1 MDLKNAIQQI
11 NKNGILLVFPV
22 KNNKEPNSIWRT
34 FYPRKK
40 MVWEWN
46 EDSDDSISEM
56 WLLMKKLSDC
66 KKVVYSKWYQ
76 GRATFFSRKVFVAL
90 LSLYLKSG
98 LKGYPLTR
106 QATYLHEALRDDS
119 PLSTKQLKE
128 ITDLQGKLNEPVYTK
143 SMKQLFSKFLVIAF
157 GEVEDGAFPSLAV
170 GATENIYEDLWKE
183 ALSQSLEIS
192 EDILNKSLPEGTK
205 FRAFFDKHLKEI
217 QDASKLQASF
227 ESKNNWI

>member
-1 MDLKNAIQQI
+1 MSLKKAIQQI

-22 KNNKEPNSIWRT
+22 KNSKEPNSIWCS

-40 MVWEWN
+40 MVWEWS
-46 EDSDDSISEM
+46 EDSDNSIGEM
-56 WLLMKKLSDC
+56 WHLMKKLSDC

-90 LSLYLKSG
+90 LSIYLRNG
-98 LKGYPLTR
+98 LKNHPLTR
-106 QATYLHEALRDDS
+106 QASYLFEALRDDS

-128 ITDLQGKLNEPVYTK
+128 MTDLQGKLNEPVYTK
-143 SMKQLFSKFLVIAF
+143 SMKQLFSKFLIIAF

-183 ALSQSLEIS
+183 ALNQNSDSS
-192 EDILNKSLPEGTK
+192 EEILNQFLPKGTK
-205 FRAFFDKHLKEI
+205 FRVFFDKHLKEI
-217 QDASKLQASF
+217 KDASILQASL
-227 ESKNNWI
+227 ESENTWV